1 MSSITDIVRALRQ
14 NSTSEEKLLWQRLKN
29 KQFIGLKFKRQHPI
43 IYGNYGEGKSLFFV
57 ADFYCAEKSLVV
69 ELDGKI
75 HEFQKDYD
83 ENRDQILNN
92 MGLRVVRIK
101 NEELHNMEQ
110 VLENIKTA
118 VDCQS

>member
-1 MSSITDIVRALRQ
+1 MSSITDIVRALQ
-14 NSTSEEKLLWQRLKN
+14 QKATPEEKCLWQRLKN

-43 IYGNYGEGKSLFFV
+43 IYGNNGVGKSLFFV

-110 VLENIKTA
+110 VLEKIKRA